1 MNKGQF
7 TCCYLLCKKYVKY
20 RISQKGN
27 KIQEETNCEEGLFEC
42 DECTKVYCDK
52 HSEQHMK
59 SCKGSCGMRSVLIS

>member
-52 HSEQHMK
+52 
-59 SCKGSCGMRSVLIS
+59 